1 MGENLP
7 FPGTDGFGVYGHH
20 NTLAAEFIGGAGHH
34 IGVSHSGRIKADF
47 IGACQKQ
54 IADIFHCAHPT
65 TDGQRHKTLLRG
77 AGGQIIHGAAVFM
90 RGMDV

>member
-1 MGENLP
+1 MGKNLP
-7 FPGTDGFGVYGHH
+7 FAWADGFGVNGHD
-20 NTLAAEFIGGAGHH
+20 NTLAAEFICRAGHH
-34 IGVSHSGRIKADF
+34 IGVCYSRGIKADL

-65 TDGQRHKTLLRG
+65 TYGQWHETLLRG